1 MQNQVSD
8 VLPSLQA
15 NGNLVKVLIHTDVT
29 KYLEFKAV
37 DGSYV
42 MNKGRVEKA
51 RGPVTVTLTCACKE
65 AQHWCTLNSSDGEYM
80 GHGRPE

>member
-1 MQNQVSD
+1 MTNDYQLVFVAGTLHASRFCPRFPAARVPTQVSD
-8 VLPSLQA
+8 TLPSLQA

-51 RGPVTVTLTCACKE
+51 SATP
-65 AQHWCTLNSSDGEYM
+65 
-80 GHGRPE
+80 